1 MINIEI
7 DYARIRPYGGSRDKG
22 FEELV
27 CQLASLEP
35 RESSSLFHRKGLGAD
50 GGVECFL
57 RNPDGSETGWQA
69 KYFFSLSASQIGQL
83 DKSIE
88 QALEKHPRLNRFVV
102 ALPFDL
108 RDARVGKKQT
118 ELGRWEAWTARWKAE
133 AAKSGRSL
141 DFELWGATQLTE
153 RLSRDLP
160 RYRGRAVFW
169 FDEAVLGP
177 SWFRQRFETSRAALG
192 ARYTPDTNI
201 DLPIRRTIQQFCRDP
216 SLMSE
221 VEEWSLKINER
232 GYRAVDQLARFDD
245 GKAFSKG
252 AECIST
258 ALQSLNEL
266 LNTFSAEP
274 DYEFPLGQLL
284 ERAGNLQRAGSA
296 AARAF
301 WEYERKAGE
310 KPDRERYAEHTLFQ
324 LSDTLGEIV
333 EDIKSDRWNVVNSR
347 RLLVSGEAGVGK
359 SHLFGDAVQYQIER
373 EWPAILVLGSS
384 LVEADPWT
392 QIIAALGLQGW
403 STDDLLGALDAAG
416 QAAGVRTVLF
426 IDAINER
433 HGIDLWAPRI
443 AAFLQ
448 SIEGYPHVGLA
459 LSCRTT
465 YLPYIAPED
474 QSFHGLQ
481 RIEHRG
487 FAGRPDAANKYL
499 DQRGIVRMA
508 APNLIPEFYN
518 PLFLKTCCDFLEK
531 DGRKELPRGLTG
543 VTEIFG
549 FYSEAVAR
557 AIEARLKLD
566 RRRNIVAQALTKLA
580 AAFDDGYRGYTDV
593 ETAIAMLDK
602 LLPSDGTV
610 EKSLLSQL
618 ESEGVVA
625 IEPVLNDDGKLTE
638 TVRFTFERYSDH
650 RIATLL
656 LDRHLD
662 PANPSTSFAAGTP
675 LNDVL
680 TGNHAY
686 ERAGIIEALAT
697 QLPERCGQEL
707 PDLVAPDKH
716 RDGRMINSAFLGSL
730 LWRNQRYFT
739 KRTLELLEAASKYT
753 GESEMLRTLIA
764 IATEPDNQFNAR
776 FLNSRLRPMPMPD
789 RDSFWSARIIDEGEN
804 DEGPIETLI
813 AWTLQNGFHPIEEQR
828 AELAA
833 IALSWLFTTSHRAVR
848 DRATKALST
857 LLAPRLGLAARLVRE
872 FAAVNDPY
880 VVDRVFAAAYGA
892 SLQGVDSA
900 ELSELAGS
908 VWDTTFAEGR
918 PPAHILIRDHARGII
933 ELAAHRGVLPEKVD
947 LSKAR
952 PPYQSGW
959 PLEEVSS
966 ELVEEY
972 KQDYPGGRYTDSI
985 VSSTVNDGD
994 FARYVIDSCVSGWT
1008 AFEIEYAG
1016 SDRSSLFKS
1025 WQENLALKNAAAAKQ
1040 LIKVV
1045 DAAAALRASQK
1056 DLPVRF
1062 EYIVVAPG
1070 EKKKTKPAKSAQEIE
1085 WEKLERKLKSAER
1098 KLRTTMSEEEWK
1110 DYQLYGQAEVYADT
1124 FSRQGYSW
1132 PPRPDIH
1139 AMRRWVCKRA
1149 HDLGWTSERFA
1160 KQERNISS
1168 SGRME
1173 HRVERIGKK
1182 YQWIALHELTA
1193 HLADHLAYNESF
1205 DDRLHVFDGPWNMRG
1220 RDIDPSLLVERSN
1233 GDGWRAWDPTW
1244 WMPATVQLKSAPPA
1258 ARLAWLDSDDDFVN
1272 SDTLIRV
1279 RDPNTG
1285 RRWLVL
1291 DEFATWH
1298 QWGVH
1303 RGDKEMERQTW
1314 FSLKSFLV
1322 RSADAETI
1330 VQRLSGRDLN
1340 NRDLPEL
1347 EIPWR
1352 GYLGEYPWHPVYAD
1366 IEHWVPADRRYGLP
1380 APAQPTVSKYSAER
1394 GGYDY
1399 SLIDNLSFYIPAPG
1413 LIAGLGLGLSNG
1425 KELTYARRNGDLCF
1439 FDPSTRE
1446 PGPSAALVDEAAFI
1460 DFLRR
1465 ENLEPIWVISGEK
1478 SVHGGR
1484 SHGGGYGGARSFTS
1498 IYRLDGDRFSRQD
1511 FFHKHTPSSDQLRE
1525 LLAAANL
1532 EQNQKPASW

>member
-1 MINIEI
+1 MKTEI
-7 DYARIRPYGGSRDKG
+7 DYARIRPHGGSRDKG

-35 RESSSLFHRKGLGAD
+35 REASSFFHRKGTGAD

-57 RNPDGSETGWQA
+57 RKSDGAETGWQA
-69 KYFFSLSASQIGQL
+69 KYFFSLGAPQIGQL

-88 QALEKHPRLNRFVV
+88 QALEKHPKLNRFIV
-102 ALPFDL
+102 AVPFDL
-108 RDARVGKKQT
+108 RDARVGKQQT
-118 ELGRWEAWTARWKAE
+118 ELERWESWTARWQTK
-133 AAKSGRSL
+133 AAKTGRSL
-141 DFELWGATQLTE
+141 EFELWGAAQLTE

-160 RYRGRAVFW
+160 LYRGRAVFW
-169 FDEAVLGP
+169 FDDAVLTP

-201 DLPIRRTIQQFCRDP
+201 ALPIRRTIQQFCRDP
-216 SLMSE
+216 SLMAE

-232 GYRAVDQLARFDD
+232 GYRAIDQLAHFDN
-245 GKAFSKG
+245 GNAFSTEIE
-252 AECIST
+252 AIST
-258 ALQSLNEL
+258 ALQSVNAL
-266 LNTFSAEP
+266 LNTFSPEP
-274 DYEFPLGQLL
+274 DYEFPLEVLL
-284 ERAGNLQRAGSA
+284 ESVGNLQRAGSDS
-296 AARAF
+296 ARAL
-301 WEYERKAGE
+301 WAYERKAEE
-310 KPDRERYAEHTLFQ
+310 KPDRERYTEHTLYQ
-324 LSDTLGEIV
+324 LSDTLSEII
-333 EDIKSDRWNVVNSR
+333 EEIESDRWKIVNSR
-347 RLLVSGEAGVGK
+347 RLLVSGDAGVGK
-359 SHLFGDAVQYQIER
+359 SHLFGDVVQYQIER

-384 LVEADPWT
+384 LVEGDPWS
-392 QIIAALGLQGW
+392 QIIAVLGFQGW
-403 STDDLLGALDAAG
+403 TTDDLLGALDAAG

-443 AAFLQ
+443 AAFLR
-448 SIEGYPHVGLA
+448 SIEGYPHLGLA

-465 YLPYIAPED
+465 YIPYIAPED
-474 QSFHGLQ
+474 QSFQGLQ
-481 RIEHRG
+481 RIDHRG

-549 FYSEAVAR
+549 FYSDAVAR
-557 AIEARLKLD
+557 SIEVRLKLD

-580 AAFDDGYRGYTDV
+580 TAFDEGYRGYTDIG
-593 ETAIAMLDK
+593 TAIEILDT
-602 LLPSDGTV
+602 LLPPDGTV

-618 ESEGVVA
+618 ESEGVIAV
-625 IEPVLNDDGKLTE
+625 EPVRNDDGKLIE

-662 PANPSTSFAAGTP
+662 PANPSISFASGTP
-675 LNDVL
+675 LYEVL
-680 TGNHAY
+680 TGDRAY
-686 ERAGIIEALAT
+686 ERAGVIEALAT

-707 PDLVAPDKH
+707 PDLIAPAKH
-716 RDGRMINSAFLGSL
+716 SDGWTISNAFMGSL
-730 LWRNQRYFT
+730 LWRNQRHFT

-753 GESEMLRTLIA
+753 GESEVLRTLIA
-764 IATEPDNQFNAR
+764 ISTEPDNQFNAR
-776 FLNSRLRPMPMPD
+776 FLDSRLRPMPMPD
-789 RDSFWSARIIDEGEN
+789 RDDFWSMRIIDEGEN
-804 DEGPIETLI
+804 DDGPVETLI
-813 AWTLQNGFHPIEEQR
+813 AWTLQNGFYPIDEQR
-828 AELAA
+828 SELTA
-833 IALSWLFTTSHRAVR
+833 IALSWLLTTSHRAVR

-880 VVDRVFAAAYGA
+880 VVDRVFSAAYGA
-892 SLQGVDSA
+892 ALQGVDSA
-900 ELSELAGS
+900 ALSELAGS

-918 PPAHILIRDHARGII
+918 PPTHILIRDHARGII

-947 LSKAR
+947 LTKAR
-952 PPYQSGW
+952 PPYQSDW
-959 PLEEVSS
+959 PLEEVPA

-1008 AFEIEYAG
+1008 AFGIECAG
-1016 SDRSSLFKS
+1016 KDRSSLFKS
-1025 WQENLALKNAAAAKQ
+1025 WQQDLAHKNAAAAKQ
-1040 LIKVV
+1040 LTKVF
-1045 DAAAALRASQK
+1045 DAAEALRAAQK
-1056 DLPVRF
+1056 HRSLRI
-1062 EYIVVAPG
+1062 EIVLVSPG
-1070 EKKKTKPAKSAQEIE
+1070 EKKPPKSAKSAEEIE
-1085 WEKLERKLKSAER
+1085 EEKLERKLKSAEK
-1098 KLRTTMSEEEWK
+1098 KLRSAMTDEEWS
-1110 DYQLYGQAEVYADT
+1110 DYQLYGQANVYADT
-1124 FSRQGYSW
+1124 YSRRGFSW
-1132 PPRPDIH
+1132 PPRPDRQ

-1149 HDLGWTSERFA
+1149 HDLGWTSDRFA
-1160 KQERNISS
+1160 KQERNIGS

-1193 HLADHLAYNESF
+1193 HLADHLAYSEYF
-1205 DDRLHVFDGPWNMRG
+1205 GEELRVFDGPWNMRG
-1220 RDIDPSLLVERSN
+1220 RDIDPSLLVEQSN

-1244 WMPATVQLKSAPPA
+1244 WMPAIVQMKSVPPA

-1272 SDTLIRV
+1272 SETMIRV
-1279 RDPNTG
+1279 RDPSTG
-1285 RRWLVL
+1285 RYWFVL
-1291 DEFATWH
+1291 EEFASWH

-1303 RGDKEMERQTW
+1303 RGDKEMERKTW

-1322 RSADAETI
+1322 RAADAEAV

-1340 NRDLPEL
+1340 GRNLPDL

-1352 GYLGEYPWHPVYAD
+1352 GYLGEYPWHPVYSD

-1380 APAQPTVSKYSAER
+1380 APAQPTVSTYSAER
-1394 GGYDY
+1394 GGYDF
-1399 SLIDNLSFYIPAPG
+1399 SLSDSLSFFIPAPG

-1425 KELTYARRNGDLCF
+1425 RELTYADRKGDLCF
-1439 FDPSTRE
+1439 FDPSTKE
-1446 PGPSAALVDEAAFI
+1446 PGPSAALVDEVAFTN
-1460 DFLRR
+1460 FLRR

-1484 SHGGGYGGARSFTS
+1484 SHGRGYGGARSFTS
-1498 IYRLDGDRFSRQD
+1498 IYRRERDGFSRQD
-1511 FFHKHTPSSDQLRE
+1511 FFYRHVPSPDQLNE
-1525 LLAAANL
+1525 LLG
-1532 EQNQKPASW
+1532 STS